1 MGFLADV
8 DVVVFFCVRQKV
20 SAYRRRRNVA
30 FHSRRRRRQSRPS
43 PSKLM
48 SLKSWPLL
56 LLIRQSI
63 AEAKKHTKNG
73 SITNIRFR
81 WVSGFRASGFL
92 CSVLYFFLRP
102 VFVRFFVDVKWSQVI
117 HSRVLCQTT
126 QQKWKK
132 SMTSLFSDWKVP
144 NVSGLES
151 PPNNQIGCLTI
162 ALQNMKTNLL
172 PRASGRNSFQAI

>member
-1 MGFLADV
+1 MLLFY
-8 DVVVFFCVRQKV
+8 FCVRLKV
-20 SAYRRRRNVA
+20 SAYRRRRNIA

-92 CSVLYFFLRP
+92 CSVLYFFFAFCFCA
-102 VFVRFFVDVKWSQVI
+102 VFCECEVK
-117 HSRVLCQTT
+117 
-126 QQKWKK
+126 
-132 SMTSLFSDWKVP
+132 
-144 NVSGLES
+144 SGNSLES
-151 PPNNQIGCLTI
+151 PLPNNTTEMEKINDFIIFRLE
-162 ALQNMKTNLL
+162 
-172 PRASGRNSFQAI
+172 SS